1 MRDTPRIR
9 LYETK
14 DKNMGLMR
22 RSEVNSLVMIA
33 REHNREPG
41 AFDYNFPQYFYS
53 TYNDIDQETYVTWG
67 SDQKRRVHTD

>member
-41 AFDYNFPQYFYS
+41 AFDYNHPQYFYS
-53 TYNDIDQETYVTWG
+53 TYNDID
-67 SDQKRRVHTD
+67 